1 MYSKTTKG
9 VTVTVTPYFLDD
21 QSSPNEGHY
30 VWAYQVNIKNSSSKT
45 MKINHSNTIKLNR
58 RNWVIIDAN
67 GKILNVQGEG
77 VVGEFPIIHPGES
90 FEYTSGTPLNTTNGI
105 MQGFYLMSQNNG
117 EQLKIDIPT
126 FSLDSPYNKK
136 NFH

>member
-45 MKINHSNTIKLNR
+45 MKINH

-90 FEYTSGTPLNTTNGI
+90 FEYTSGTPLKTTNGI

-117 EQLKIDIPT
+117 EQLKIGIPT